1 MPMVR
6 TPGIRC
12 NSPQFLGVLEDDPMA
27 TDDFFRARLDTMI
40 DLRHPLA
47 MLAARLPWP
56 AIEAALAP
64 KFGHQDRPPQA
75 ASISGLFG
83 AESVEFGGGISR
95 AGRPRLAIRL
105 MAGLLY
111 LKNSFNLS
119 DEELVQRWSEN
130 VYMQYF
136 CGQEYFEPRLPCD
149 ATQIGRFRRAIGED
163 GLELLLKATI
173 ETAVQTKAIKPQEL
187 ERVIVDSTVQEKA
200 IAHPTDSRLL
210 EIARHKVVSA
220 ARRLGLKLKQTFA
233 NEGQDLRRRA
243 GGYAHAKQFRRLK
256 KVLRRQRTILGIVI
270 REVRRKLELR
280 LQPVQANEPP
290 DVLTLTSMNT
300 WLERAERIRSQRP
313 KDKNKLYA
321 LHAPEVECIS
331 KGKARKP
338 YEFGI
343 KVGLAVTHKS
353 GLMVGAR
360 SFPGNPYDGHTL
372 AEQLEQVRNLC
383 QDIGVEPKT
392 VVVDL
397 GYRGVDHVNPGV
409 QIIHR
414 GKFKSLT
421 KLQRRWLKRRQA
433 IEPAI
438 GHTKADHRMDRC
450 WMPGATG
457 DALHALSCALG
468 YNIRWLMRAL
478 QARARRALSWLLQMV
493 AVRQEHDAHG
503 PASRSGWLQRAVA
516 RLTCWAG
523 RLGIGRSA
531 DQPALAAA

>member
-1 MPMVR
+1 
-6 TPGIRC
+6 
-12 NSPQFLGVLEDDPMA
+12 MA

-47 MLAARLPWP
+47 MLAGRLPWP

-64 KFGHQDRPPQA
+64 RFAHQDRPPQA
-75 ASISGLFG
+75 APISGLFG
-83 AESVEFGGGISR
+83 AESVEFGGGVSR
-95 AGRPRLAIRL
+95 AGRPRLPIRL

-173 ETAVQTKAIKPQEL
+173 DTAVQTKAIKPQEL

-210 EIARHKVVSA
+210 EIARHKVVGT

-233 NEGQDLRRRA
+233 NEGQELRRRA
-243 GGYAHAKQFRRLK
+243 GGYAHAKQFKRLK
-256 KVLRRQRTILGIVI
+256 KVLKRQRTILGIVI
-270 REVRRKLELR
+270 REIRRKLVLR
-280 LQPVQANEPP
+280 LQPGSDMEAPSA
-290 DVLTLTSMNT
+290 LTLTTMNT

-338 YEFGI
+338 YEFGV
-343 KVGLAVTHKS
+343 KTGMAVTHKS

-360 SFPGNPYDGHTL
+360 TFPGNPYDGHTL

-409 QIIHR
+409 EIIHR
-414 GKFKSLT
+414 GKFRSLT

-450 WMPGATG
+450 WMLGATG

-478 QARARRALSWLLQMV
+478 QARARRALSSLLRMV
-493 AVRQEHDAHG
+493 AVRAEQDGHG
-503 PASRSGWLQRAVA
+503 LVSRSGWLQRAVA

-523 RLGIGRSA
+523 RLGIARSA
-531 DQPALAAA
+531 DRPALAAA